1 MMKHFS
7 LFLVKKALKSRLN
20 IIIVALLAIVISI
33 AFYMNSRTAQKL
45 SLESQIQS
53 SIVKNEQLI
62 KENEDKLSQTIDSES
77 EEYQSTK
84 KNLELNQNQLEER
97 KYILSLLEQ
106 QKWKEAYALQAKYE
120 EKSFGRISKEPYSSA
135 ELKRAVYREWKVY
148 EALYPLNIK
157 AHLLDFPTYG
167 IDQVVWTLTIIIPTL
182 FLISIIFMLTQLFT
196 DRFKDNLDTA
206 KLLPFSKV
214 KFAISSLGVG
224 IGYVS
229 IVFLLIC
236 AISLFLGLFNQ
247 GLGTLEYPYPIFDVA
262 KQEIVLVK
270 IQDIL
275 FRSLALEFLVFIV
288 IVEVVYLISFF
299 FKQKTVALFISLIS
313 IGGLV
318 FGINV
323 IEPLQRVA
331 HIIPFTYLRSVEI
344 LTGRLPQNIQNAQL
358 SGSMGLTIIPIIM
371 IILFICILL
380 LEKMKGLSIKN
391 FSNKL

>member
-1 MMKHFS
+1 MKHFS
-7 LFLVKKALKSRLN
+7 LFLVKKVFKSRLN
-20 IIIVALLAIVISI
+20 VIIVALLAIVISI
-33 AFYMNSRTAQKL
+33 AFYLNSRTAQNL
-45 SLESQIQS
+45 SLESQLQS
-53 SIVKNEQLI
+53 NIVKNEQMI
-62 KENEDKLSQTIDSES
+62 KENEDTLSKETDSES
-77 EEYQSTK
+77 EKYQFTK
-84 KNLELNQNQLEER
+84 NNLELNQNKLEKR
-97 KYILSLLEQ
+97 KEILSLLEQ
-106 QKWKEAYALQAKYE
+106 QKWKEAYYLQAKYE
-120 EKSFGRISKEPYSSA
+120 EKIFGIISKESYSSS
-135 ELKRAVYREWKVY
+135 ESKQAVYREWKVY

-157 AHLLDFPTYG
+157 AHHLDFPTYG
-167 IDQVVWTLTIIIPTL
+167 IDQVVWTLTTIIPTL
-182 FLISIIFMLTQLFT
+182 FLISIIFILTQLFT
-196 DRFKDNLDTA
+196 DRFKGNLDTA

-224 IGYVS
+224 VVYVMA
-229 IVFLLIC
+229 VFIAIC
-236 AISLFLGLFNQ
+236 GISLILGIFNQ
-247 GLGTLEYPYPIFDVA
+247 GLGTLEYPFPIFDLV
-262 KQEIVLVK
+262 KQEIVIVK

-344 LTGRLPQNIQNAQL
+344 LTGRLPQNIHNAQL

-391 FSNKL
+391 FSNK

>member
-1 MMKHFS
+1 MKHFS

-20 IIIVALLAIVISI
+20 VIIVVLLTIVISI
-33 AFYMNSRTAQKL
+33 AFYMNSRTAQSL
-45 SLESQIQS
+45 SLENQLQS
-53 SIVKNEQLI
+53 RIVENEQMI
-62 KENEDKLSQTIDSES
+62 KENEDKLSQTTDTES
-77 EEYQSTK
+77 EEYQFTK
-84 KNLELNQNQLEER
+84 KNLELKQNQLEER
-97 KYILSLLEQ
+97 KHILSLLEQ
-106 QKWKEAYALQAKYE
+106 QNWKEAYALQAKYE
-120 EKSFGRISKEPYSSA
+120 EKTFGIISKEAHSSA
-135 ELKRAVYREWKVY
+135 ELKQAVYREWKVY
-148 EALYPLNIK
+148 EALSPLNIK
-157 AHLLDFPTYG
+157 AHHLGFPTYG
-167 IDQVVWTLTIIIPTL
+167 IDQVVWTLTTIIPTL
-182 FLISIIFMLTQLFT
+182 FLISIIFILTQLFT
-196 DRFKDNLDTA
+196 DRFKGNLDTA

-224 IGYVS
+224 VVYVMAVFIAICGIS
-229 IVFLLIC
+229 II
-236 AISLFLGLFNQ
+236 LGVFNQ
-247 GLGTLEYPYPIFDVA
+247 GLGTLEYPFPIFDLL
-262 KQEIVLVK
+262 KQEIVIVK

-380 LEKMKGLSIKN
+380 LEKMNGLSIKN
-391 FSNKL
+391 FPNK

>member
-20 IIIVALLAIVISI
+20 VIIVALLAIVISI

-53 SIVKNEQLI
+53 SIVEKEQLI
-62 KENEDKLSQTIDSES
+62 KENEDKLSQTTDTES

-84 KNLELNQNQLEER
+84 KNLELKQNQLEER
-97 KYILSLLEQ
+97 KHILSLLEQ
-106 QKWKEAYALQAKYE
+106 QKWEEAYYLQAKYE
-120 EKSFGRISKEPYSSA
+120 EKIFGIISKEAHSSS
-135 ELKRAVYREWKVY
+135 ELKQAVYREWKVY

-157 AHLLDFPTYG
+157 AHHLDFPTYG
-167 IDQVVWTLTIIIPTL
+167 IDQVVWILTTIIPTL

-196 DRFKDNLDTA
+196 DRFKGNLDTA

-224 IGYVS
+224 VVYVMA
-229 IVFLLIC
+229 VFIAIC
-236 AISLFLGLFNQ
+236 GISLILGIFNQ
-247 GLGTLEYPYPIFDVA
+247 GLGTLEYPFPIFDLV
-262 KQEIVLVK
+262 KQEIVIVK

-380 LEKMKGLSIKN
+380 LEKMNGLSIKN
-391 FSNKL
+391 FSNK

>member
-1 MMKHFS
+1 MKHFS

-20 IIIVALLAIVISI
+20 VIIVVLLTIVISI
-33 AFYMNSRTAQKL
+33 AFYMNSRTAQSL
-45 SLESQIQS
+45 SLESQLQS
-53 SIVKNEQLI
+53 RIVENEQMI
-62 KENEDKLSQTIDSES
+62 KENEDKLSQTTDTES
-77 EEYQSTK
+77 EEYQFTK
-84 KNLELNQNQLEER
+84 KNLELKQNQLEER
-97 KYILSLLEQ
+97 KHILSLLKQ
-106 QKWKEAYALQAKYE
+106 QNWKEAYNLQAKHE
-120 EKSFGRISKEPYSSA
+120 EKTFGIISKEAHSSA
-135 ELKRAVYREWKVY
+135 ELKQAVYREWKVY

-167 IDQVVWTLTIIIPTL
+167 IDHVVWTLTTIIPTL

-229 IVFLLIC
+229 IVFLVIC

-262 KQEIVLVK
+262 KQEIVIVK
-270 IQDIL
+270 IQNIL
-275 FRSLALEFLVFIV
+275 LESLALEFLVFIV
-288 IVEVVYLISFF
+288 IVEVVYFISFF

-344 LTGRLPQNIQNAQL
+344 LTGRLPQNIHNAQL

-371 IILFICILL
+371 IILFVCILL
-380 LEKMKGLSIKN
+380 LEKVNG
-391 FSNKL
+391 FSFKKVSNQ

>member
-1 MMKHFS
+1 MKHFS

-20 IIIVALLAIVISI
+20 VIIVVLLTIVISI
-33 AFYMNSRTAQKL
+33 AFYMNSRTAKNL

-53 SIVKNEQLI
+53 SIVENEQII
-62 KENEDKLSQTIDSES
+62 KENEDTLSKETDSES
-77 EEYQSTK
+77 EKYQFIK
-84 KNLELNQNQLEER
+84 KNLELKQNQLEER
-97 KYILSLLEQ
+97 KHILSLLEQ
-106 QKWKEAYALQAKYE
+106 QKWEEAYYLQAKYE
-120 EKSFGRISKEPYSSA
+120 EKIFGIISKEAHSSA
-135 ELKRAVYREWKVY
+135 ELKQAVYREWKVY
-148 EALYPLNIK
+148 EALSPLNIK
-157 AHLLDFPTYG
+157 AHHLGFPTYG
-167 IDQVVWTLTIIIPTL
+167 IDQVVWTLTTIIPTL
-182 FLISIIFMLTQLFT
+182 FLISIIFILTQLFT
-196 DRFKDNLDTA
+196 DRFKGNLDTA

-224 IGYVS
+224 VVYVMAVFIAICGIS
-229 IVFLLIC
+229 II
-236 AISLFLGLFNQ
+236 LGVFNQ
-247 GLGTLEYPYPIFDVA
+247 GLGTLEYPFPIFDLV
-262 KQEIVLVK
+262 KQEIVIVK

-331 HIIPFTYLRSVEI
+331 HIIPFTYLRSVEV

-358 SGSMGLTIIPIIM
+358 SGSMGLTIMPIIM

-380 LEKMKGLSIKN
+380 LEKMNGLSIKN
-391 FSNKL
+391 FSNK

>member
-1 MMKHFS
+1 MKHFS
-7 LFLVKKALKSRLN
+7 LFLVKKVFKSRLN
-20 IIIVALLAIVISI
+20 VIIFGLLAIVISI
-33 AFYMNSRTAQKL
+33 AFYLNSRTAQNL
-45 SLESQIQS
+45 SLESQLQS
-53 SIVKNEQLI
+53 NIVKDEQMI
-62 KENEDKLSQTIDSES
+62 KENEDTLSKETDSES
-77 EEYQSTK
+77 EKYQFTK
-84 KNLELNQNQLEER
+84 NNLELNQNKLEKR
-97 KYILSLLEQ
+97 KEILSLLEQ
-106 QKWKEAYALQAKYE
+106 QKWKEAYYLQAKYE
-120 EKSFGRISKEPYSSA
+120 EKIFGIISKEAHSSS
-135 ELKRAVYREWKVY
+135 ELKQAVYREWKVY

-157 AHLLDFPTYG
+157 AHLLDFPTYS
-167 IDQVVWTLTIIIPTL
+167 IDQVVWTLTTIIPTL
-182 FLISIIFMLTQLFT
+182 FLISIIFILTQLFT
-196 DRFKDNLDTA
+196 DRFKGNLDTA

-224 IGYVS
+224 VVYVMAVFIAICGIS
-229 IVFLLIC
+229 II
-236 AISLFLGLFNQ
+236 LGVFNQ
-247 GLGTLEYPYPIFDVA
+247 GLGTLEYPFPIFDLV
-262 KQEIVLVK
+262 KQEIVIVK

-344 LTGRLPQNIQNAQL
+344 LTGRLPQNIHNAQL

-391 FSNKL
+391 FSNK

>member
-20 IIIVALLAIVISI
+20 VIIVALLAIVISI

-53 SIVKNEQLI
+53 SIVEKEQLI
-62 KENEDKLSQTIDSES
+62 KENEDKLSQTTDTES

-84 KNLELNQNQLEER
+84 KNLELKQNQLEER
-97 KYILSLLEQ
+97 KHILSLLKQ
-106 QKWKEAYALQAKYE
+106 QNWKEAYNLQAKHE
-120 EKSFGRISKEPYSSA
+120 EKTFGIISKKAHSSA
-135 ELKRAVYREWKVY
+135 ELKQAVYREWKVY

-167 IDQVVWTLTIIIPTL
+167 IDHVVWTLTTIIPTL

-262 KQEIVLVK
+262 KQEIVIVK
-270 IQDIL
+270 IQNIL
-275 FRSLALEFLVFIV
+275 LESLALKFLVFIV
-288 IVEVVYLISFF
+288 IVEVVYLISYF
-299 FKQKTVALFISLIS
+299 FKQKTVALFISLIL
-313 IGGLV
+313 IVGFV

-323 IEPLQRVA
+323 IEPLQKVA
-331 HIIPFTYLRSVEI
+331 HFIPFTYIRSVEI

-358 SGSMGLTIIPIIM
+358 SGSMGLTIMPIIM

-380 LEKMKGLSIKN
+380 LEKMNGLSIKN
-391 FSNKL
+391 FSNK

>member
-1 MMKHFS
+1 MKHFS

-20 IIIVALLAIVISI
+20 VIIVVLLTIVISI
-33 AFYMNSRTAQKL
+33 AFYMNSRTAQSL
-45 SLESQIQS
+45 SLENQLQS
-53 SIVKNEQLI
+53 RIVENEQMI
-62 KENEDKLSQTIDSES
+62 KENEDKLSQTTDTES
-77 EEYQSTK
+77 EEYQFTK
-84 KNLELNQNQLEER
+84 KNLELKQNQLEER
-97 KYILSLLEQ
+97 KHILSLLEQ
-106 QKWKEAYALQAKYE
+106 QKWEEAYYLQAKYE
-120 EKSFGRISKEPYSSA
+120 EKIFGIISKEAHSSA
-135 ELKRAVYREWKVY
+135 ELKQAVYREWKVY
-148 EALYPLNIK
+148 EALSPLNIK

-262 KQEIVLVK
+262 KQEIVIVK
-270 IQDIL
+270 IQNIL
-275 FRSLALEFLVFIV
+275 LESLALEFLVFIV

-331 HIIPFTYLRSVEI
+331 HIIPFTYLRSVEV

-358 SGSMGLTIIPIIM
+358 SGSMGLTIMPIIM

-380 LEKMKGLSIKN
+380 LEKMNGLSIKN
-391 FSNKL
+391 FSNK

>member
-1 MMKHFS
+1 MKHFS

-33 AFYMNSRTAQKL
+33 AFYMNSRTAQNL

-53 SIVKNEQLI
+53 SIVEKEQLI
-62 KENEDKLSQTIDSES
+62 KENEDTLSKETDSES
-77 EEYQSTK
+77 EKYQFIK
-84 KNLELNQNQLEER
+84 KNLELKQNQLEER
-97 KYILSLLEQ
+97 KHILSLLEQ
-106 QKWKEAYALQAKYE
+106 QKWKEAYYLQAKYE
-120 EKSFGRISKEPYSSA
+120 EKIFGIISKEAHSSS
-135 ELKRAVYREWKVY
+135 ELKQAVYREWKVY

-157 AHLLDFPTYG
+157 AHHLDFPTYG
-167 IDQVVWTLTIIIPTL
+167 IDQVVWILTTIIPTL

-196 DRFKDNLDTA
+196 DRFKGNLDTA

-214 KFAISSLGVG
+214 KFAISNLGVG
-224 IGYVS
+224 IVYVMV
-229 IVFLLIC
+229 VFLAIC
-236 AISLFLGLFNQ
+236 VISLILGIFNQ
-247 GLGTLEYPYPIFDVA
+247 GLGTLEYPFPIFDLV
-262 KQEIVLVK
+262 KQEIVIVK

-380 LEKMKGLSIKN
+380 LEKMNGLSTKN
-391 FSNKL
+391 FSNK

>member
-1 MMKHFS
+1 MKHFS

-20 IIIVALLAIVISI
+20 VIIVVLLTIVISI

-62 KENEDKLSQTIDSES
+62 KENEDKLSQTTDTES

-84 KNLELNQNQLEER
+84 KNLELNQNRLEER
-97 KYILSLLEQ
+97 KHILSLLEQ
-106 QKWKEAYALQAKYE
+106 QKWKEAYDLQAKHE
-120 EKSFGRISKEPYSSA
+120 EKTFGRISKEAHSSA
-135 ELKRAVYREWKVY
+135 ELKKAVYREWKVY

-196 DRFKDNLDTA
+196 DRFKGNLDTA

-262 KQEIVLVK
+262 KQEIVIVK
-270 IQDIL
+270 IQNIL
-275 FRSLALEFLVFIV
+275 LESLVLEFLVFIV

-299 FKQKTVALFISLIS
+299 FKQKTAALFISLIL
-313 IGGLV
+313 IVGFV

-323 IEPLQRVA
+323 IEPLQKVA
-331 HIIPFTYLRSVEI
+331 HIIPFTYLRSVEV
-344 LTGRLPQNIQNAQL
+344 LTGSLPQNIHNAEL
-358 SGSMGLTIIPIIM
+358 SGSMGIIVLPILI
-371 IILFICILL
+371 IILFVCILL
-380 LEKMKGLSIKN
+380 LEKVNG
-391 FSNKL
+391 FSFKKVSNE

>member
-1 MMKHFS
+1 MKHFS
-7 LFLVKKALKSRLN
+7 LFLVKKVFKSRLN
-20 IIIVALLAIVISI
+20 VIIVALLAIVISV
-33 AFYMNSRTAQKL
+33 AFYLNSRTAQNL
-45 SLESQIQS
+45 SLESQLQS
-53 SIVKNEQLI
+53 NIVKNEQMI
-62 KENEDKLSQTIDSES
+62 KENEDTLSKETDSES
-77 EEYQSTK
+77 EKYQFK
-84 KNLELNQNQLEER
+84 KNNLELNQNKLEKR
-97 KYILSLLEQ
+97 KEILSLLEQ
-106 QKWKEAYALQAKYE
+106 QNWKEAYALQAKYE
-120 EKSFGRISKEPYSSA
+120 EKTFGIISKEAHSSA
-135 ELKRAVYREWKVY
+135 ELKQAVYREWKVY

-167 IDQVVWTLTIIIPTL
+167 IDHVVWTLTTIIPTL

-262 KQEIVLVK
+262 KQEIVIVK
-270 IQDIL
+270 IQNIL
-275 FRSLALEFLVFIV
+275 LESLALKFLVFIV
-288 IVEVVYLISFF
+288 IVEVVYLISYF
-299 FKQKTVALFISLIS
+299 FKQKTVALFISLIL
-313 IGGLV
+313 IVGFV

-323 IEPLQRVA
+323 IEPLQKVA
-331 HIIPFTYLRSVEI
+331 HFIPFTYIRSVEI

-358 SGSMGLTIIPIIM
+358 SGSMGIIVLPILI
-371 IILFICILL
+371 IILFVFILL
-380 LEKMKGLSIKN
+380 LEKVNG
-391 FSNKL
+391 FSFKKVSN

>member
-1 MMKHFS
+1 MKHFS
-7 LFLVKKALKSRLN
+7 LFLVKKVFKSRLN
-20 IIIVALLAIVISI
+20 VIIVALLAIVISI
-33 AFYMNSRTAQKL
+33 AFYLNSRTAQNL
-45 SLESQIQS
+45 SLEGQLQS
-53 SIVKNEQLI
+53 NIVKDEQMI
-62 KENEDKLSQTIDSES
+62 KENEDNLAKMTDSES
-77 EEYQSTK
+77 EKYQFTK
-84 KNLELNQNQLEER
+84 TNLELNQNQLEKR
-97 KYILSLLEQ
+97 KEILSLLEQ
-106 QKWKEAYALQAKYE
+106 QKWEEAYYLQAKYE
-120 EKSFGRISKEPYSSA
+120 EKIFGIISKEAHSSS
-135 ELKRAVYREWKVY
+135 ELKQAVYREWKVY

-157 AHLLDFPTYG
+157 AHHLDFPTYG
-167 IDQVVWTLTIIIPTL
+167 IDQVVWILTTIIPTL

-196 DRFKDNLDTA
+196 DRFKGNLDTA

-214 KFAISSLGVG
+214 KFAISNLGVG
-224 IGYVS
+224 IVYVMV
-229 IVFLLIC
+229 VFLAIC
-236 AISLFLGLFNQ
+236 VISLILGIFNQ
-247 GLGTLEYPYPIFDVA
+247 GLGTLEYPFPIFDLV
-262 KQEIVLVK
+262 KQEIVIVK

-380 LEKMKGLSIKN
+380 LEKMNGLSTKN
-391 FSNKL
+391 FSNK

>member
-1 MMKHFS
+1 MKHFS

-20 IIIVALLAIVISI
+20 VIIVVLLTIVISI
-33 AFYMNSRTAQKL
+33 AFYMNSRTAQSL
-45 SLESQIQS
+45 SLENQLQS
-53 SIVKNEQLI
+53 RIVENEQMI
-62 KENEDKLSQTIDSES
+62 KENEDKLSQTTDTES
-77 EEYQSTK
+77 EEYQFTK
-84 KNLELNQNQLEER
+84 KNLELKQNQLEER
-97 KYILSLLEQ
+97 KHILSLLEQ
-106 QKWKEAYALQAKYE
+106 QKWEEAYYLQAKYE
-120 EKSFGRISKEPYSSA
+120 EKIFGIISKEAHSSA
-135 ELKRAVYREWKVY
+135 ELKQAVYREWKVY
-148 EALYPLNIK
+148 EALSPLNIK
-157 AHLLDFPTYG
+157 AHHLGFPTYG
-167 IDQVVWTLTIIIPTL
+167 IDQVVWTLTTIIPTL
-182 FLISIIFMLTQLFT
+182 FLISIIFILTQLFT
-196 DRFKDNLDTA
+196 DRFKGNLDTA

-224 IGYVS
+224 VVYVMA
-229 IVFLLIC
+229 VFIAIC
-236 AISLFLGLFNQ
+236 GISLILGIFNQ
-247 GLGTLEYPYPIFDVA
+247 GLGTLEYPFPIFDLV
-262 KQEIVLVK
+262 KQEIVIVK

-313 IGGLV
+313 IVGFV

-358 SGSMGLTIIPIIM
+358 SGSMGLTIMPIIM

-380 LEKMKGLSIKN
+380 LEKMNGLSIKN

>member
-1 MMKHFS
+1 MKHFS

-62 KENEDKLSQTIDSES
+62 KENEDKLSQMTDSES

-135 ELKRAVYREWKVY
+135 ELKQAVYREWKVY
-148 EALYPLNIK
+148 EALSPLNIK
-157 AHLLDFPTYG
+157 AHHLGFPTYG
-167 IDQVVWTLTIIIPTL
+167 IDQVVWTLTTIIPTL
-182 FLISIIFMLTQLFT
+182 FLISIIFILTQLFT
-196 DRFKDNLDTA
+196 DRFKGNLDTA

-224 IGYVS
+224 VVYVMAVFIAICGIS
-229 IVFLLIC
+229 II
-236 AISLFLGLFNQ
+236 LGVFNQ
-247 GLGTLEYPYPIFDVA
+247 GLGTLEYPFPIFDLL
-262 KQEIVLVK
+262 KQEIVIVK

-358 SGSMGLTIIPIIM
+358 SGSMGLTIMPIIM

-380 LEKMKGLSIKN
+380 LEKMNGLSIKN
-391 FSNKL
+391 FSNK

>member
-1 MMKHFS
+1 MKHFS
-7 LFLVKKALKSRLN
+7 LFLVKKVFKSRLN
-20 IIIVALLAIVISI
+20 VIIFGLLAIVISI
-33 AFYMNSRTAQKL
+33 AFYLNSRTAQNL
-45 SLESQIQS
+45 SLESQLQS
-53 SIVKNEQLI
+53 NIVKDEQMI
-62 KENEDKLSQTIDSES
+62 KENEDTLSKETDSES
-77 EEYQSTK
+77 EKYQFTK
-84 KNLELNQNQLEER
+84 NNLELNQNKLEKR
-97 KYILSLLEQ
+97 KEILSLLEQ
-106 QKWKEAYALQAKYE
+106 QKWKEAYALQAKYV
-120 EKSFGRISKEPYSSA
+120 EKSFGKISKESYTSS
-135 ELKRAVYREWKVY
+135 EFKQAVYREWKVY

-157 AHLLDFPTYG
+157 AHLLDFPTYS
-167 IDQVVWTLTIIIPTL
+167 IDQVVWTLTTIIPTL
-182 FLISIIFMLTQLFT
+182 FLISIIFILTQLFT
-196 DRFKDNLDTA
+196 DRFKGNLDTA

-224 IGYVS
+224 VVYVMAVFIAICGIS
-229 IVFLLIC
+229 II
-236 AISLFLGLFNQ
+236 LGVFNQ
-247 GLGTLEYPYPIFDVA
+247 GLGTLEYPFPIFDLV
-262 KQEIVLVK
+262 KQEIVIVK

-358 SGSMGLTIIPIIM
+358 SGSMGLTIMPIIM

-380 LEKMKGLSIKN
+380 LEKMNGLSIKN
-391 FSNKL
+391 FSNK

>member
-1 MMKHFS
+1 MKHFS
-7 LFLVKKALKSRLN
+7 LFLVKKVFKSRLN
-20 IIIVALLAIVISI
+20 VIIVALLAIVISI

-45 SLESQIQS
+45 SLESQLQS
-53 SIVKNEQLI
+53 NIVENEQMI
-62 KENEDKLSQTIDSES
+62 KENEDKLSQTTDTES
-77 EEYQSTK
+77 EEYQFTK
-84 KNLELNQNQLEER
+84 KNLELKQNQLEER
-97 KYILSLLEQ
+97 KHILSSLEQ
-106 QKWKEAYALQAKYE
+106 QKWEEAYYLQAKYE
-120 EKSFGRISKEPYSSA
+120 EKNFGIISKESYASS
-135 ELKRAVYREWKVY
+135 EFKQAVYREWKVY

-157 AHLLDFPTYG
+157 AHHLDFPTYG
-167 IDQVVWTLTIIIPTL
+167 IDQVVWTLTTIIPTL

-196 DRFKDNLDTA
+196 DRFKGSLDTA

-224 IGYVS
+224 VVYVMG
-229 IVFLLIC
+229 VFLAIC
-236 AISLFLGLFNQ
+236 VISLILGIFNQ

-262 KQEIVLVK
+262 KQEIVIVK
-270 IQDIL
+270 IQNIL
-275 FRSLALEFLVFIV
+275 LESLALEFLVFIV

-313 IGGLV
+313 IVGFV
-318 FGINV
+318 FGINA
-323 IEPLQRVA
+323 IQPLQKVA

-380 LEKMKGLSIKN
+380 LEKIDGLSMKN
-391 FSNKL
+391 FSNK

>member
-1 MMKHFS
+1 MKHFS
-7 LFLVKKALKSRLN
+7 LFLVKKVFKSRLN
-20 IIIVALLAIVISI
+20 VIIVALLAIVISI

-45 SLESQIQS
+45 SLESELQS
-53 SIVKNEQLI
+53 SIAKNEQLI
-62 KENEDKLSQTIDSES
+62 KENEDNLARMTDSES
-77 EEYQSTK
+77 EKYQFTK
-84 KNLELNQNQLEER
+84 NNLELNQNQLEKR
-97 KYILSLLEQ
+97 KEILSLLEQ
-106 QKWKEAYALQAKYE
+106 QKWKEAYALQAKYV
-120 EKSFGRISKEPYSSA
+120 EKSFGIISKESYTSS
-135 ELKRAVYREWKVY
+135 EFKQAVYREWKVY
-148 EALYPLNIK
+148 EALSPLNIK
-157 AHLLDFPTYG
+157 AHHLDFPTYG
-167 IDQVVWTLTIIIPTL
+167 IDQVVWTLGTIIPTL

-196 DRFKDNLDTA
+196 DRFKGNLDTA
-206 KLLPFSKV
+206 KLLPFLKV

-224 IGYVS
+224 VVYVMAVFIAICGIS
-229 IVFLLIC
+229 II
-236 AISLFLGLFNQ
+236 LGIFNQ
-247 GLGTLEYPYPIFDVA
+247 GLGTLEYPFPIFDLV
-262 KQEIVLVK
+262 KQEIVIVK

-299 FKQKTVALFISLIS
+299 FKQKIVALFISLIS

-380 LEKMKGLSIKN
+380 LEKMNGLSIKN
-391 FSNKL
+391 FSNK

>member
-33 AFYMNSRTAQKL
+33 AFYMNSRTAQNL

-53 SIVKNEQLI
+53 SIVEKEQLI
-62 KENEDKLSQTIDSES
+62 KENEDTLSKETDSES
-77 EEYQSTK
+77 EKYQFIK
-84 KNLELNQNQLEER
+84 KNLELKQNQLEER
-97 KYILSLLEQ
+97 KHILSLLEQ
-106 QKWKEAYALQAKYE
+106 QKWKEAYYLQAKYE
-120 EKSFGRISKEPYSSA
+120 EKIFGIISKEAHSSS
-135 ELKRAVYREWKVY
+135 ELKQAVYREWKVY

-157 AHLLDFPTYG
+157 AHHLDFPTYG
-167 IDQVVWTLTIIIPTL
+167 IDQVVWILTTIIPTL

-196 DRFKDNLDTA
+196 DRFKGNLDTA

-214 KFAISSLGVG
+214 KFAISNLGVG
-224 IGYVS
+224 IVYVMV
-229 IVFLLIC
+229 VFLAIC
-236 AISLFLGLFNQ
+236 VISLILGIFNQ
-247 GLGTLEYPYPIFDVA
+247 GLGTLEYPFPIFDLV
-262 KQEIVLVK
+262 KQEIVIVK

-380 LEKMKGLSIKN
+380 LEKMNGLSIKN
-391 FSNKL
+391 FSNK

>member
-1 MMKHFS
+1 MKHFS

-20 IIIVALLAIVISI
+20 VIIVVLLTIVISI

-62 KENEDKLSQTIDSES
+62 KENEDKLSQTTDTES

-84 KNLELNQNQLEER
+84 KNLELKQNQLEER
-97 KYILSLLEQ
+97 KHILSLLEQ

-120 EKSFGRISKEPYSSA
+120 EKSFGIISKEAYSSG

-167 IDQVVWTLTIIIPTL
+167 IDQVVWTLTTIIPTL

-196 DRFKDNLDTA
+196 DRFKGNLDTA

-224 IGYVS
+224 VGYVT
-229 IVFLLIC
+229 IVFLVIC

-247 GLGTLEYPYPIFDVA
+247 GLGTLEYPYPIFDVV
-262 KQEIVLVK
+262 KQEIVIVK
-270 IQDIL
+270 IQNIL
-275 FRSLALEFLVFIV
+275 LESLTLEFLVFIV
-288 IVEVVYLISFF
+288 IVEVVYLISYF
-299 FKQKTVALFISLIS
+299 FKQKIVALFISLIL
-313 IGGLV
+313 IVGFV

-323 IEPLQRVA
+323 IEPLQKVA
-331 HIIPFTYLRSVEI
+331 HFIPFTYLRSVEI
-344 LTGRLPQNIQNAQL
+344 LSGRLPQNIQNAHL
-358 SGSMGLTIIPIIM
+358 SASTGLKIIPILM
-371 IILFICILL
+371 MILFVCILL
-380 LEKMKGLSIKN
+380 LEKMNGLAFKKGL
-391 FSNKL
+391 NK

>member
-1 MMKHFS
+1 MKHFS
-7 LFLVKKALKSRLN
+7 LFLVKKVFKSRLN
-20 IIIVALLAIVISI
+20 VIIVALLAIVISI
-33 AFYMNSRTAQKL
+33 AFYMNSRTAQNL
-45 SLESQIQS
+45 SLESQLQS
-53 SIVKNEQLI
+53 IIVENEQMI
-62 KENEDKLSQTIDSES
+62 KENEDTLSKETDSES
-77 EEYQSTK
+77 EKYQFTK
-84 KNLELNQNQLEER
+84 KNLELKQNQLEER
-97 KYILSLLEQ
+97 KHILSLLEQ
-106 QKWKEAYALQAKYE
+106 QKWEEAYALQAKYE
-120 EKSFGRISKEPYSSA
+120 EKIFGIISKDAHSST

-148 EALYPLNIK
+148 EALSPLNIK
-157 AHLLDFPTYG
+157 AHHLDFPTYG
-167 IDQVVWTLTIIIPTL
+167 IDQVVWTLTTIIPTL

-196 DRFKDNLDTA
+196 DRFKGNLDTA

-214 KFAISSLGVG
+214 KFAISNLGVG
-224 IGYVS
+224 IVYVMV
-229 IVFLLIC
+229 VFLAIC
-236 AISLFLGLFNQ
+236 GISIILGVFNQ
-247 GLGTLEYPYPIFDVA
+247 GLGTLEYPFPIFDLV
-262 KQEIVLVK
+262 KQEIVILK

-380 LEKMKGLSIKN
+380 LEKINGLSIKN
-391 FSNKL
+391 FSNK

>member
-62 KENEDKLSQTIDSES
+62 KENEDKLSQTTDSES

-120 EKSFGRISKEPYSSA
+120 EKSFGRISKEAYSSA

-262 KQEIVLVK
+262 KQEIVIVK

-299 FKQKTVALFISLIS
+299 FKQKTVSLFISLIS

-358 SGSMGLTIIPIIM
+358 SGSMGIIVLPILI
-371 IILFICILL
+371 IILFVFILL
-380 LEKMKGLSIKN
+380 LEKVNG
-391 FSNKL
+391 FSFKKVSNQ

>member
-1 MMKHFS
+1 MKHFS

-20 IIIVALLAIVISI
+20 VIIVVLLTIVISI
-33 AFYMNSRTAQKL
+33 AFYMNSRTAQSL
-45 SLESQIQS
+45 SLENQLQS
-53 SIVKNEQLI
+53 RIVENEQMI
-62 KENEDKLSQTIDSES
+62 KENEDTLSKETDSES
-77 EEYQSTK
+77 EKYQFTK
-84 KNLELNQNQLEER
+84 KNLELKQNQLEER
-97 KYILSLLEQ
+97 KHILSLLEQ
-106 QKWKEAYALQAKYE
+106 QKWKEAYYLQAKYE
-120 EKSFGRISKEPYSSA
+120 ENIFGIISKEAHSSA
-135 ELKRAVYREWKVY
+135 ELKQAVYREWKVY

-157 AHLLDFPTYG
+157 AHHLDFPTYG
-167 IDQVVWTLTIIIPTL
+167 IDQVVWILTTIIPTL

-196 DRFKDNLDTA
+196 DRFKGNLDTA

-224 IGYVS
+224 VVYVMAVFIAICGIS
-229 IVFLLIC
+229 II
-236 AISLFLGLFNQ
+236 LGIFNQ
-247 GLGTLEYPYPIFDVA
+247 GLGTLEYPFPIFDLV
-262 KQEIVLVK
+262 KQEIVIVK

-313 IGGLV
+313 IGGFV

-358 SGSMGLTIIPIIM
+358 SGSMGITIIPIIM

-380 LEKMKGLSIKN
+380 LEKMNGLSIKN
-391 FSNKL
+391 FSNK